1 MRNYIALVGKKNSNL
16 EETCGYY
23 GEKVV
28 LKAQQLGLNTC
39 WVALT
44 MSKGAVK
51 KNVKIG
57 PDEKLVCVIAIGSGT
72 TQGIAHKSKPMDDL
86 CHIAQ
91 KPEWFVNGMKAVMLA
106 PTAVN
111 QQKFQLSLDGD
122 QATAKTTGGFYSDID
137 LGIAKYHFEIGA
149 KKDRSI
155 WIS

>member
-1 MRNYIALVGKKNSNL
+1 
-16 EETCGYY
+16 
-23 GEKVV
+23 
-28 LKAQQLGLNTC
+28 
-39 WVALT
+39 
-44 MSKGAVK
+44 
-51 KNVKIG
+51 
-57 PDEKLVCVIAIGSGT
+57 
-72 TQGIAHKSKPMDDL
+72 MDDL

-111 QQKFQLSLDGD
+111 QQKFQFSLDGD
-122 QATAKTTGGFYSDID
+122 QATATTTGGFYSDID